1 MSWLASRADRPRIR
15 SDAEAGP
22 ASLHGS
28 GIDIVDDDHLLSAL
42 GAGDDPNVPTRDP
55 ERIGD
60 EADQSAVR
68 GTFHGRGGHPGSKD
82 AVNDA
87 VNAVVCRPGGQAH
100 READIGRGQDVRR
113 RATGNRG

>member
-1 MSWLASRADRPRIR
+1 MSWLASRADRPRTR
-15 SDAEAGP
+15 SEAEAGP

-28 GIDIVDDDHLLSAL
+28 GVDVVDDEHLLSAL
-42 GAGDDPNVPTRDP
+42 GAGDDPDVPTRDP

-60 EADQSAVR
+60 EADQGAVR
-68 GTFHGRGGHPGSKD
+68 GTIHGRGGHPGSKD
-82 AVNDA
+82 AVHDT
-87 VNAVVCRPGGQAH
+87 VNAVVRCPGGQAH